1 MNKKVLG
8 IVVAVSL
15 IILIVLIVMVSLF
28 LKSPKK
34 EVIKKLDG
42 GDISLTYTDDTNG
55 LSISDL
61 KPISDAT
68 GMKLDRAD
76 MFFDFSVST
85 DLMEANT
92 MEYEISVKKDNNYS
106 TVLDDNIR
114 VYLEEQKG
122 ANYVNVF
129 GPKTYN
135 ELEKKSSLGTKKGYM
150 PVYKVKKTKS
160 DIDNYRL
167 RVWLYDKATVPAGA
181 KQNVTMKV
189 YVNGKAS

>member
-1 MNKKVLG
+1 
-8 IVVAVSL
+8 
-15 IILIVLIVMVSLF
+15 MVSLF

-42 GDISLTYTDDTNG
+42 GDISLTYTDETNG
-55 LSISDL
+55 ISINDL
-61 KPISDAT
+61 KPISDAA
-68 GMKLDRAD
+68 GMKLDSAD

-92 MEYEISVKKDNNYS
+92 MEYEISIKKDNNYS

-122 ANYVNVF
+122 VNYVNVF

-135 ELEKKSSLGTKKGYM
+135 
-150 PVYKVKKTKS
+150 
-160 DIDNYRL
+160 
-167 RVWLYDKATVPAGA
+167 
-181 KQNVTMKV
+181 
-189 YVNGKAS
+189 

>member
-68 GMKLDRAD
+68 NTDIRAD
-76 MFFDFSVST
+76 GHPNTKPIKNISLISPPPIDSFLNIKSPISLILAIIPAAAKPCKICNIVSPNPST
-85 DLMEANT
+85 SNISITSNT
-92 MEYEISVKKDNNYS
+92 KAGIS
-106 TVLDDNIR
+106 T
-114 VYLEEQKG
+114 
-122 ANYVNVF
+122 
-129 GPKTYN
+129 
-135 ELEKKSSLGTKKGYM
+135 SSRINK
-150 PVYKVKKTKS
+150 
-160 DIDNYRL
+160 
-167 RVWLYDKATVPAGA
+167 
-181 KQNVTMKV
+181 
-189 YVNGKAS
+189 